1 MKVPL
6 DNVVGTAMAAPV
18 FSLTIVIGIGE
29 LRLVAAAVHEV
40 KVIMPK
46 SGREYSL
53 KGAPP
58 IETSGAS
65 TIHSAE
71 DRAGVDESVTVAV

>member
-6 DNVVGTAMAAPV
+6 DNVVGIAIVARV

-40 KVIMPK
+40 KVITPK

-53 KGAPP
+53 NWPP
-58 IETSGAS
+58 FIETSGAS

-71 DRAGVDESVTVAV
+71 DRSGVDESVTVAV